1 MSRGYLNNMKPFFNI
16 VLPLLMLIISHSALA
31 TASYNDIRVLI
42 DVSGSMKKTDPLN
55 LRIPALKMLNGLI
68 PDGSYAG
75 VWNFGRDVNMTVK
88 WGEVNKA
95 WRRQADIG
103 VTEIHSNGLHTN
115 IESAL
120 AKATLDWV
128 EADAKAN
135 RSVILLTDGQVDIS
149 TDMQVNKASRKM
161 ILSES
166 IQALKRSGAK
176 VHAIALSKDTDETLL
191 KQLAL
196 ETGGSFETAE
206 SAKELQKIFLKLF
219 ERATDPDMIELE
231 GDKFTVDKSIKELTL
246 LIFRPKGSMPTHL
259 YPPDSTP
266 ISFQQKGKSIWRSE
280 EGYDLITIKK
290 PTVGIWKIDAH
301 SDPDNKLMVVTDLK
315 LKLNGVPAY
324 ISPSEPITIVAE
336 LHNKGKKISKNSFL
350 RFVTFD
356 LRHMDQKDSENQLS
370 LIHSEVPKNKGQYV
384 HQFDGSLAEGK
395 HSFIVTIDSQT
406 FNRGKR
412 IDFEVQWPVKVNIRT
427 IADPG
432 TYRLTIEAR
441 EEYLMA
447 NTLQPDIQMKAPNG
461 DHFALELNNNLGIW
475 QAQFNANQAGLFQ
488 AHIKVSAQ
496 TINGEKQTY
505 DLGRF
510 SMVGVYKPV
519 EIKIKSSKL
528 SKVKNLKP
536 VKADVNQLNKT
547 VNKINWAQVMIIVGV
562 SNLILI
568 LSIGGIFIVLRR
580 RSKNESLSLDD
591 ELTDIVKSKEGEP
604 FNV

>member
-1 MSRGYLNNMKPFFNI
+1 
-16 VLPLLMLIISHSALA
+16 
-31 TASYNDIRVLI
+31 
-42 DVSGSMKKTDPLN
+42 
-55 LRIPALKMLNGLI
+55 
-68 PDGSYAG
+68 
-75 VWNFGRDVNMTVK
+75 
-88 WGEVNKA
+88 
-95 WRRQADIG
+95 
-103 VTEIHSNGLHTN
+103 
-115 IESAL
+115 
-120 AKATLDWV
+120 
-128 EADAKAN
+128 
-135 RSVILLTDGQVDIS
+135 
-149 TDMQVNKASRKM
+149 
-161 ILSES
+161 
-166 IQALKRSGAK
+166 
-176 VHAIALSKDTDETLL
+176 
-191 KQLAL
+191 
-196 ETGGSFETAE
+196 
-206 SAKELQKIFLKLF
+206 
-219 ERATDPDMIELE
+219 
-231 GDKFTVDKSIKELTL
+231 
-246 LIFRPKGSMPTHL
+246 
-259 YPPDSTP
+259 
-266 ISFQQKGKSIWRSE
+266 
-280 EGYDLITIKK
+280 
-290 PTVGIWKIDAH
+290 
-301 SDPDNKLMVVTDLK
+301 
-315 LKLNGVPAY
+315 
-324 ISPSEPITIVAE
+324 
-336 LHNKGKKISKNSFL
+336 
-350 RFVTFD
+350 
-356 LRHMDQKDSENQLS
+356 MDQKDSENQLS

-384 HQFDGSLAEGK
+384 HQFDGRLAEGK

-461 DHFALELNNNLGIW
+461 DQFALELNNNLGIW

-536 VKADVNQLNKT
+536 VEADVNQLNKT
-547 VNKINWAQVMIIVGV
+547 VDKINWAQVMIIVGV

-568 LSIGGIFIVLRR
+568 LIIGGIFIVLRR